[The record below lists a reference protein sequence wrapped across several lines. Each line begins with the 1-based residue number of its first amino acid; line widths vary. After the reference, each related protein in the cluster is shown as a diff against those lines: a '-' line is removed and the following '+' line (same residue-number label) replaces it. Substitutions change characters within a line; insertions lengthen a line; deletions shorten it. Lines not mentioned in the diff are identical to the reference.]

1 MLPESLLRD
10 KIERYRTMQPIRWGM
25 IGTGRM
31 AASMAAEFALFEPT
45 EAVLCAVAS
54 RARHK
59 AQDFADLHRI
69 PHSHA
74 CTADLLADP
83 GIDAVYIA
91 SPHTQHAADMR
102 AAIAAGKAVLCEK
115 PFTINAIQAKEVISA
130 ARERRVLVMEALWT
144 RFLPAVMAARAWV
157 AEGRIGAVRM
167 VIGGGAFLPDRQ
179 SDHYV
184 LDPARGGGALLDAG
198 VYLVSL
204 ASMLLGAPSRI
215 QVSGQ
220 LGPTGVDEQTALLL
234 DHAGGATACLYVSMQ
249 ARRPP
254 DLEILGSLGRI
265 RLAAPVFRPARL
277 TLWGADSAEIAHD
290 FPITGSGYGY
300 QVRAMNRALR
310 EGRTECPEMTLEE
323 SLSIMR
329 TLDAARAQMGL
340 AYPAEAS

>member
-1 MLPESLLRD
+1 
-10 KIERYRTMQPIRWGM
+10 MQPIRWGM

-31 AASMAAEFALFEPT
+31 AASMATEFAALEPT
-45 EAVLCAVAS
+45 EALLCAVAS
-54 RARHK
+54 RTRHK
-59 AQDFADLHRI
+59 AQAFAEAHRI
-69 PHSHA
+69 PQSHA
-74 CTADLLADP
+74 GTADLLADP

-91 SPHTQHAADMR
+91 SPHPQHAADML

-115 PFTINAIQAKEVISA
+115 PFTINAVQAKDVIAA
-130 ARERRVLVMEALWT
+130 ARERRCLVMEAMWT
-144 RFLPAVMAARAWV
+144 RFLPAVIATRAWV
-157 AEGRIGAVRM
+157 TEGRIGAVRM

-184 LDPARGGGALLDAG
+184 LDPGRGGGVLLDAG
-198 VYLVSL
+198 VYLVSM
-204 ASMLLGAPSRI
+204 ASMLLGPPSRI
-215 QVSGQ
+215 QVSAQ

-254 DLEILGSLGRI
+254 DLEILGSLGRM

-277 TLWGADSAEIAHD
+277 TLCGADGTEVVHD

-310 EGRTECPEMTLEE
+310 EGRTECPEMTLDE

-340 AYPAEAS
+340 IYPVESAVTNQRRD